1 MNDQERA
8 RLQEQY
14 PSWHIRRPPTME
26 CLVATRLGPPLTNR
40 EIYHGL
46 CATLVEDDYASLR
59 EALARQREIEE
70 TL

>member
-14 PSWHIRRPPTME
+14 PAWHIRRPPTMT
-26 CLVATRLGPPLTNR
+26 CLVATRVGRPLTQR

-46 CATLVEDDYASLR
+46 CATLVEDSYESLC
-59 EALARQREIEE
+59 EALAHQREIEE
-70 TL
+70 ML